1 VIKVR
6 IKEKREEKGMTQAE
20 LAEAMEVSQQAIA
33 KWEIGVG
40 MPRADK
46 LVKLSEVL
54 GCSLEEL
61 MKG

>member
-46 LVKLSEVL
+46 LLKLSGIL
-54 GCSLEEL
+54 GCTSDEL
-61 MKG
+61 LKG